1 MRRALW
7 VLVLAGVG
15 LANTGCF
22 IPGMYPSD
30 PTQRMKILINQS
42 EDLRTIQAEM
52 ARFWMTNHPSHLT
65 PDRVD
70 GWFD

>member
-1 MRRALW
+1 MRRLLW
-7 VLVLAGVG
+7 VLLLSGVG
-15 LANTGCF
+15 LTNTGCF
-22 IPGMYPSD
+22 IPGLYSSD
-30 PTQRMKILINQS
+30 PNIRMRTLINQS

-70 GWFD
+70 GGFD